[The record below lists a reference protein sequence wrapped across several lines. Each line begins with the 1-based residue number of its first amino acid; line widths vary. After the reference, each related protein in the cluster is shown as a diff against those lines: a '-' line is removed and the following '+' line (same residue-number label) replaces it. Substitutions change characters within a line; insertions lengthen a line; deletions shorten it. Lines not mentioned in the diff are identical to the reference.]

1 MANGNSRFSLFSS
14 RNSNHTRIRH
24 SNHNIKNNKHNNHSR
39 NYNYLWAIVLFLCPT
54 KVLANTTVA
63 SPSSNAQGVVNN
75 NATMIT
81 PSSMPSFRMSQ
92 GIVCSSPS
100 LTITPYVTD
109 AHSFSLPK
117 ETVTRQNIYDE
128 DTGEIKYVQ
137 ETPRFEKE
145 NFNLNYGISM
155 QLNIP
160 LGKSPDLCHRATE
173 INIKNQEL
181 LYKKTLLE
189 ISLYRLKICSEQ
201 AKLGV
206 TFKPN
211 TPSAVTC
218 EDIVVNIPPNQVI
231 PHTHKLKQ

>member
-1 MANGNSRFSLFSS
+1 
-14 RNSNHTRIRH
+14 
-24 SNHNIKNNKHNNHSR
+24 
-39 NYNYLWAIVLFLCPT
+39 
-54 KVLANTTVA
+54 
-63 SPSSNAQGVVNN
+63 
-75 NATMIT
+75 
-81 PSSMPSFRMSQ
+81 MPSFRMSQ

-160 LGKSPDLCHRATE
+160 LGKSADLCHRATE